1 MKGTI
6 DITIK
11 RKDGTIEKRQE
22 HNIAFDLPA
31 FIIKKYAED
40 SFLPIVSSFV
50 ETEYLKDTYSLMSFC
65 EEERDL
71 TKP

>member
-11 RKDGTIEKRQE
+11 RKDGTVEKRQE

-31 FIIKKYAED
+31 FVIKKICRRSCFADYERYA
-40 SFLPIVSSFV
+40 
-50 ETEYLKDTYSLMSFC
+50 
-65 EEERDL
+65 
-71 TKP
+71 

>member
-31 FIIKKYAED
+31 FIIK
-40 SFLPIVSSFV
+40 
-50 ETEYLKDTYSLMSFC
+50 
-65 EEERDL
+65 
-71 TKP
+71 